1 MAEEDRAGAERFAG
15 RAAVGDGRAI
25 HVLLVDDHQVVRRG
39 LRTFL
44 EIQDDIEVVGEASD
58 GAEGI
63 ARAEELRPDVVLMD
77 IKMPGTDGIEA
88 LRKLRELDNPAKVL
102 IVTSFTEQR
111 TVIPALRAGASGYVY
126 KDVDP
131 EALAGAIRSVHAGH
145 VLLQPEVAGAL
156 LAQDAP
162 GSGQGR
168 GTSLTDREREVLR
181 LIADGRSNREIA
193 RALVLSEKTVKTH
206 VSNILMKLDLSDRTQ
221 AALWAVRHGVTDR
234 DGEGSAEPDRR
245 PPV

>member
-1 MAEEDRAGAERFAG
+1 MAEKIIR
-15 RAAVGDGRAI
+15 
-25 HVLLVDDHQVVRRG
+25 VLLVDDHQVVRRG

-44 EIQDDIEVVGEASD
+44 EIQEDIEVVGEAAD
-58 GAEGI
+58 GAEGV
-63 ARAEELRPDVVLMD
+63 ARTEELRPDVVLMD

-88 LRKLRELDNPAKVL
+88 LRRLRELDNSAKVL

-111 TVIPALRAGASGYVY
+111 TVVPALRAGASGYVY

-131 EALAGAIRSVHAGH
+131 DALAGAIRSVHAGH

-156 LAQDAP
+156 LAQEEA
-162 GSGQGR
+162 GAGTGR
-168 GTSLTDREREVLR
+168 GSTLTEREREVLG

-206 VSNILMKLDLSDRTQ
+206 VSNILMKLDLADRTQ
-221 AALWAVRHGVTDR
+221 AALWAVRHGAAD
-234 DGEGSAEPDRR
+234 
-245 PPV
+245 

>member
-1 MAEEDRAGAERFAG
+1 MADK
-15 RAAVGDGRAI
+15 I
-25 HVLLVDDHQVVRRG
+25 IKVLLVDDHQVVRRG

-44 EIQDDIEVVGEASD
+44 EVQDDIEVVGEASD
-58 GAEGI
+58 GAEGV

-77 IKMPGTDGIEA
+77 IKMPGTGGIEA
-88 LRKLRELDNPAKVL
+88 LRRLRELENPARVL

-111 TVIPALRAGASGYVY
+111 TVVPALRAGASGYVY

-131 EALAGAIRSVHAGH
+131 DALAGAIRSVHAGH
-145 VLLQPEVAGAL
+145 ILLQPEVAGAL
-156 LAQDAP
+156 LAQEDP
-162 GSGQGR
+162 GGGTGR
-168 GTSLTDREREVLR
+168 GSTLTEREREVLG

-221 AALWAVRHGVTDR
+221 AALWAVRNGAA
-234 DGEGSAEPDRR
+234 G
-245 PPV
+245 

>member
-1 MAEEDRAGAERFAG
+1 MAD
-15 RAAVGDGRAI
+15 AI
-25 HVLLVDDHQVVRRG
+25 KVLVVDDHQVVRRG

-44 EIQDDIEVVGEASD
+44 EVQDDIEVVGEAAD
-58 GAEGI
+58 GAEGV

-77 IKMPGTDGIEA
+77 VKMPVLDGVEA
-88 LRKLRELDNPAKVL
+88 LRRLRDLGNGARVL

-111 TVIPALRAGASGYVY
+111 TVVPALRAGAAGYVY

-145 VLLQPEVAGAL
+145 ILLQPEVAGAL
-156 LAQDAP
+156 LSQEEAQ
-162 GSGQGR
+162 SGLGR
-168 GTSLTDREREVLR
+168 GGSLTEREREVLG

-206 VSNILMKLDLSDRTQ
+206 VSNILMKLDLADRTQ
-221 AALWAVRHGVTDR
+221 AALWAVRHGVTD
-234 DGEGSAEPDRR
+234 
-245 PPV
+245 

>member
-1 MAEEDRAGAERFAG
+1 MADKPIR
-15 RAAVGDGRAI
+15 
-25 HVLLVDDHQVVRRG
+25 VLLVDDHQVVRRG

-44 EIQDDIEVVGEASD
+44 EVQDDIEVVGEASD
-58 GAEGI
+58 GAEGV

-77 IKMPGTDGIEA
+77 VKMPGTDGIEA
-88 LRKLRELDNPAKVL
+88 LKRLRALANPARVL

-111 TVIPALRAGASGYVY
+111 TVVPALRAGASGYVY

-131 EALAGAIRSVHAGH
+131 DALAGAIRSVHAGH

-156 LAQDAP
+156 LAQDESQ
-162 GSGQGR
+162 GSGR
-168 GTSLTDREREVLR
+168 GSTLTEREREVLG

-206 VSNILMKLDLSDRTQ
+206 VSNILMKLDLADRTQ
-221 AALWAVRHGVTDR
+221 AALWAVRHGLTR
-234 DGEGSAEPDRR
+234 
-245 PPV
+245 

>member
-1 MAEEDRAGAERFAG
+1 
-15 RAAVGDGRAI
+15 VGDKSIR
-25 HVLLVDDHQVVRRG
+25 VLLVDDHQVVRRG

-44 EIQDDIEVVGEASD
+44 EVQDDIEVVGEASD
-58 GAEGI
+58 GAEGV

-88 LRKLRELDNPAKVL
+88 LRTLRDLQNPARVL

-111 TVIPALRAGASGYVY
+111 TVVPALRAGAAGYVY

-156 LAQDAP
+156 LAQDNP
-162 GSGQGR
+162 GGGQGR
-168 GTSLTDREREVLR
+168 GTTLTEREREVLT

-206 VSNILMKLDLSDRTQ
+206 VSNILMKLDLADRTQ
-221 AALWAVRHGVTDR
+221 AALWAVRHGIT
-234 DGEGSAEPDRR
+234 G
-245 PPV
+245 

>member
-1 MAEEDRAGAERFAG
+1 MADKIIR
-15 RAAVGDGRAI
+15 
-25 HVLLVDDHQVVRRG
+25 VLLVDDHQVVRRG

-44 EIQDDIEVVGEASD
+44 EIQEDIEVVGEASD
-58 GAEGI
+58 GAEGV

-88 LRKLRELDNPAKVL
+88 LRRLRQLDNPARIL

-111 TVIPALRAGASGYVY
+111 TVVPALRAGASGYVY

-131 EALAGAIRSVHAGH
+131 DALAGAIRSVHAGH

-156 LAQDAP
+156 LAQDDA
-162 GSGQGR
+162 GSGTGR
-168 GTSLTDREREVLR
+168 GSSLTEREREVLG

-206 VSNILMKLDLSDRTQ
+206 VSNILMKLDLADRTQ
-221 AALWAVRHGVTDR
+221 AALWAVRNGAA
-234 DGEGSAEPDRR
+234 G
-245 PPV
+245 

>member
-1 MAEEDRAGAERFAG
+1 MADRIIR
-15 RAAVGDGRAI
+15 
-25 HVLLVDDHQVVRRG
+25 VLLVDDHQVVRRG

-58 GAEGI
+58 GAEGVAAI
-63 ARAEELRPDVVLMD
+63 EKLRPDVVLMD

-88 LRKLRELDNPAKVL
+88 LRRLRELANPAKVL

-111 TVIPALRAGASGYVY
+111 TVVPALRAGASGYVY

-131 EALAGAIRSVHAGH
+131 DALAGAIRSVHAGH

-156 LAQDAP
+156 LAQDEP
-162 GSGQGR
+162 GTGTGR
-168 GTSLTDREREVLR
+168 GSTLTEREREVLG

-221 AALWAVRHGVTDR
+221 AALWAVRHGAA
-234 DGEGSAEPDRR
+234 G
-245 PPV
+245 

>member
-1 MAEEDRAGAERFAG
+1 MADK
-15 RAAVGDGRAI
+15 I
-25 HVLLVDDHQVVRRG
+25 IKVLLVDDHQVVRRG

-44 EIQDDIEVVGEASD
+44 EIQDDIEVVGEAAD
-58 GAEGI
+58 GAEGV

-88 LRKLRELDNPAKVL
+88 LRRLRELENPARVL

-111 TVIPALRAGASGYVY
+111 TVVPALRAGASGYVY

-131 EALAGAIRSVHAGH
+131 DALAGAIRSVHAGH

-156 LAQDAP
+156 LAQDDT
-162 GSGQGR
+162 GNGTGR
-168 GTSLTDREREVLR
+168 GSTLTEREREVLG

-221 AALWAVRHGVTDR
+221 AALWAVRNGAA
-234 DGEGSAEPDRR
+234 G
-245 PPV
+245 

>member
-1 MAEEDRAGAERFAG
+1 MADPIR
-15 RAAVGDGRAI
+15 
-25 HVLLVDDHQVVRRG
+25 VLLVDDHQVVRRG

-44 EIQDDIEVVGEASD
+44 EIQEDIEVVGEAAD
-58 GAEGI
+58 GDEGI

-77 IKMPGTDGIEA
+77 VKMPGTDGVEA
-88 LRKLRELDNPAKVL
+88 LRVLRQRGNPARVL

-111 TVIPALRAGASGYVY
+111 TVVPALRAGAAGYVY

-131 EALAGAIRSVHAGH
+131 DALAGAIRSVHAGH

-156 LAQDAP
+156 LA
-162 GSGQGR
+162 GEHTSGGR
-168 GTSLTDREREVLR
+168 GPSLTEREREVLG

-206 VSNILMKLDLSDRTQ
+206 VSNILMKLDLADRTQ
-221 AALWAVRHGVTDR
+221 AALWAVRHGIT
-234 DGEGSAEPDRR
+234 GS
-245 PPV
+245 

>member
-1 MAEEDRAGAERFAG
+1 MADRIIR
-15 RAAVGDGRAI
+15 
-25 HVLLVDDHQVVRRG
+25 VLLVDDHQVVRRG

-44 EIQDDIEVVGEASD
+44 EVQDDIEVVGEAAD
-58 GAEGI
+58 GAEGV
-63 ARAEELRPDVVLMD
+63 ARTEELRPDVVLMD

-88 LRKLRELDNPAKVL
+88 LRRLRELENPAKVL

-111 TVIPALRAGASGYVY
+111 TVVPALRAGASGYVY

-131 EALAGAIRSVHAGH
+131 DALAGAIRSVYAGH

-156 LAQDAP
+156 LAQEDP
-162 GSGQGR
+162 GSGTGR
-168 GTSLTDREREVLR
+168 GSTLTEREREVLG

-221 AALWAVRHGVTDR
+221 AALWAVRHGAA
-234 DGEGSAEPDRR
+234 S
-245 PPV
+245 

>member
-1 MAEEDRAGAERFAG
+1 MAEQDRGSARP
-15 RAAVGDGRAI
+15 DGRAI

-44 EIQDDIEVVGEASD
+44 EIQDDIKVVGEASD
-58 GAEGI
+58 GAEGV

-77 IKMPGTDGIEA
+77 IKMPGMDGIEA
-88 LRKLRELDNPAKVL
+88 LRKLRGLDNPARVL

-111 TVIPALRAGASGYVY
+111 TVVPALRAGASGYVY

-156 LAQDAP
+156 LAQDDP
-162 GSGQGR
+162 NSGQGR
-168 GTSLTDREREVLR
+168 GTSLTEREREVLG

-221 AALWAVRHGVTDR
+221 AALWAVRHGLTD
-234 DGEGSAEPDRR
+234 
-245 PPV
+245 

>member
-1 MAEEDRAGAERFAG
+1 MR
-15 RAAVGDGRAI
+15 
-25 HVLLVDDHQVVRRG
+25 VLLVDDHQVVRRG

-44 EIQDDIEVVGEASD
+44 EIQDDIQVVGEASD

-88 LRKLRELDNPAKVL
+88 LRKLRELDNPARVL

-111 TVIPALRAGASGYVY
+111 TVVPALRAGASGYVY

-156 LAQDAP
+156 LAQDEP
-162 GSGQGR
+162 GGGQGR
-168 GTSLTDREREVLR
+168 GTSLTDREREVLG

-221 AALWAVRHGVTDR
+221 AALWAVRHGVA
-234 DGEGSAEPDRR
+234 G
-245 PPV
+245 

>member
-1 MAEEDRAGAERFAG
+1 MPGAG
-15 RAAVGDGRAI
+15 RAIR
-25 HVLLVDDHQVVRRG
+25 VLLVDDHQVVRRG

-44 EIQDDIEVVGEASD
+44 EIQPDIEVVGEAAD
-58 GAEGI
+58 GAEGV

-77 IKMPGTDGIEA
+77 IKMPGSDGIEA
-88 LRKLRELDNPAKVL
+88 LRGLRDLGNPARVL

-111 TVIPALRAGASGYVY
+111 TVVPALRAGASGYVY
-126 KDVDP
+126 KDIDP

-156 LAQDAP
+156 LAQDDPAA
-162 GSGQGR
+162 GHGR
-168 GTSLTDREREVLR
+168 GTSLTEREREVLT

-221 AALWAVRHGVTDR
+221 AALWAVRHGVT
-234 DGEGSAEPDRR
+234 G
-245 PPV
+245 